1 MSDYLPEL
9 VVADKE
15 EEEEP
20 KPITHPL
27 GDETDEDE
35 LPVHSEREDDTFLI
49 HRDEEETEE
58 EDDGPPE
65 PPAKPSI
72 PHERIFKP
80 LKVKPVPGPA
90 VAEPESK
97 KKKVNFATSPAA
109 VEAVIDII
117 VNEDPPTAKPKIKKP
132 RKKMSQGQLDALAR
146 GRATSLANR
155 KAKAKAKAKI
165 EPVPEPAVAEPKPVQ
180 EPEPVKVF
188 KGREPQSQVI
198 QGYTKDDMDIAINN
212 ALNKQ
217 YELRKERKKKKKA
230 AEQINQVD
238 TRLVEQINRAMDP
251 SNPEY
256 WSSCFNIT

>member
-27 GDETDEDE
+27 GDETDEEE
-35 LPVHSEREDDTFLI
+35 LPVKLELESDC
-49 HRDEEETEE
+49 EETE

-80 LKVKPVPGPA
+80 LKVKPVIDDTMAP
-90 VAEPESK
+90 VSK

-155 KAKAKAKAKI
+155 QKKAKQKAEPIPEPKPI
-165 EPVPEPAVAEPKPVQ
+165 PVPEPVVEDK
-180 EPEPVKVF
+180 PEPVKVF

-198 QGYTKDDMDIAINN
+198 QGYTKDDMDNAINN